1 MAIKRPDTPL
11 APTPEPIS
19 GTANSRLISEANQ
32 KNNKYSSVDKR
43 YSSFT
48 KEDGSSVNS
57 LEKQTEKSNGKIKY
71 KSYDVS
77 TDKDGTPTRLEINR
91 KTNTGNERTR
101 VITNP
106 KKIERKMSRV
116 LKRNEE

>member
-1 MAIKRPDTPL
+1 MAIQRPDTPL

-19 GTANSRLISEANQ
+19 GNAKSKFTSNEKQ
-32 KNNKYSSVDKR
+32 KDGKYSASHTS

-48 KEDGSSVNS
+48 KEDGSSMNTFAKQK
-57 LEKQTEKSNGKIKY
+57 EKENNKIKL

-77 TDKDGTPTRLEINR
+77 KNSSGTPTMLQITR

-106 KKIERKMSRV
+106 KKIERKMQRV